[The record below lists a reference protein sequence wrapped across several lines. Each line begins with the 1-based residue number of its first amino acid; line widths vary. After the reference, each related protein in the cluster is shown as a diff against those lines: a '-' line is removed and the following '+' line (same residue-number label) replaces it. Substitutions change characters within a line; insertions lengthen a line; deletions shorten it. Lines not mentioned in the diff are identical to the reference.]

1 MALQARR
8 LESLRHWCNVARMA
22 SPLPSHVWLNGQI
35 VSVAEARVS
44 PFDHGLLVGDGAFE
58 TLITYDGVPFALRRH
73 WERLRFSCETLGIAT
88 PEMEMLRRAFRE
100 VMAANG
106 LAEARLR
113 ATVTSGAGPLGSEKG
128 HGVPTLLVAALVL
141 KPWPATE
148 RVVTAP
154 WPRNERGALTGV
166 KSISYADNV
175 RALAHAKTRGGGEAL
190 LGNTRDELCE
200 GTGSNVF
207 LVREGEVIT
216 PPLESGCL
224 AGVTRALVLKLC
236 AEHGI
241 RAREERLP
249 LSVLR
254 ECEEAFLT
262 SSTREVHAIS
272 QIDRRDLPRVSGE
285 VTRELARLYKEM
297 VARDRDP

>member
-1 MALQARR
+1 M
-8 LESLRHWCNVARMA
+8 
-22 SPLPSHVWLNGQI
+22 P
-35 VSVAEARVS
+35 VAEARVS

-58 TLITYDGVPFALRRH
+58 TLITYGGVPFALRRH
-73 WERLRFSCETLGIAT
+73 WERLRHSCEVLGIAV
-88 PEMEMLRRAFRE
+88 PEVEALRHAFRE
-100 VMAANG
+100 VMAAND
-106 LAEARLR
+106 LPEARLR

-128 HGVPTLLVAALVL
+128 HGEPTLLVAASVL

-148 RVVTAP
+148 HAVTAP

-166 KSISYADNV
+166 KSISYAENAL
-175 RALAHAKTRGGGEAL
+175 ALAHAKARGCGEAL

-207 LVREGEVIT
+207 LVRGDGVIT

-241 RAREERLP
+241 GAREEPLP
-249 LSVLR
+249 MSVLMD
-254 ECEEAFLT
+254 CEEAFLT
-262 SSTREVHAIS
+262 SSTREVHAIAS
-272 QIDRRDLPRVSGE
+272 VDGRELPRVGGGM
-285 VTRELARLYKEM
+285 TRELARLYKEL
-297 VARDRDP
+297 VARDPDP